1 MNDRI
6 REFDIFLRVTEKASF
21 SAAARSLDCDPSTI
35 SKIIQRLENRLSV
48 RLFNRTSRAL
58 ALTQDGMKLLEAAQR
73 VVEAL
78 EEVEHAVGKGTV
90 EVSGT
95 LRVNTSLAFALYH
108 VAPHVL
114 EFSERHPEL
123 RLDFVLTATPVDMI
137 ENQIDVSLRSGY
149 IPDSSLV
156 AKRISA
162 TRWIVCA
169 SPAYLKRAGVP
180 LKPDELKNHNC
191 LNFLPGSYRS
201 TWPML
206 DHGRMS
212 NFDIKGTMGSN
223 SPDLLRA
230 LACEGLGVVRL
241 SEFHVGNDI
250 ASGHL
255 VQVLKSY
262 QPDVEEPVFAVYP
275 SKRNLSL
282 RLRCFLD
289 FLDEKLNAPRAAT
302 QTAPPIGAGPRS
314 ADASNRL
321 STSAKH

>member
-35 SKIIQRLENRLSV
+35 SKVIQRLENRLSV

-58 ALTQDGMKLLEAAQR
+58 TLTQDGMKLLEAAQR

-78 EEVEHAVGKGTV
+78 EEVEHAVGKGTA

-95 LRVNTSLAFALYH
+95 LRVNSSMAFALYH
-108 VAPHVL
+108 IAPHAL
-114 EFSERHPEL
+114 EFSERHPGL
-123 RLDFVLTATPVDMI
+123 RLDIVLTATPLDMV

-156 AKRISA
+156 AKRISG
-162 TRWIVCA
+162 TRWIICA
-169 SPAYLKRAGVP
+169 SPAYLKKAGVP
-180 LKPDELKNHNC
+180 MRPDELKSHNC

-201 TWPML
+201 SWPML
-206 DHGRMS
+206 DQGKIT
-212 NFDIKGTMGSN
+212 NFDVKGTMGSN

-255 VQVLKSY
+255 VQVLKAY

-275 SKRNLSL
+275 SKRNLSP
-282 RLRCFLD
+282 RLRAFLD

-302 QTAPPIGAGPRS
+302 QAAPPMAAGPRS
-314 ADASNRL
+314 TRTDDWL
-321 STSAKH
+321 STTAKH